1 MQRLSTF
8 GGPMPK
14 MPSTSS
20 TMIVEPTLG
29 YDVSQPSMDLQPG
42 QTPLSDNYILRE
54 GALEPRPMLVST
66 GTPAIAG
73 PILGCWASEDVNGV
87 GYPVISNQ
95 SRVAWFNGTAWSVA
109 SYVSAGGVDDP
120 PSTTSVAYW
129 DMAQVYAP
137 IPDQNIVIMAAPSA
151 QSMYCWASGATVFST
166 LTEAPIA
173 MHVATFDNYV
183 LAFNTQDGAGNKFV
197 QRVQWSD
204 RGDPFSW
211 TPKASSLAGNQDLLD
226 MVGAG
231 MHLIGNENR
240 LILFSTDEIWQGFT
254 GQFPNTFVFQPFDRT
269 QGCPFHRTITI
280 TQTGVFF
287 LGGDFRVYYLA
298 ETGGPAQLVG
308 EPVHRAIRET
318 IDTPERSFGVYDPI
332 TNHYQLH
339 YCVKGGTGRP
349 QKALYLNLT
358 TGKWAPQSF
367 DKTGGALALTTGF
380 VTTVAASTGTTWS
393 QASTAGFKW
402 NTVTGAWADMQAI
415 ANSIPVV
422 YAAASTGTIGQ
433 FSSTATNDLGADVEC
448 FWRSSSLMGSQ
459 PQVQKTIREFRVDYQ
474 TTSNSSL
481 TVLWSRNQGASYDA
495 GTGLSLLASSGESQ
509 AIQYPYVAA
518 RYPSFKV
525 SQQGSRARA
534 ERFWIEYTI
543 GGR

>member
-1 MQRLSTF
+1 MQRQSLF
-8 GGPMPK
+8 GVPMPR

-29 YDVSQPSMDLQPG
+29 FDVSQPSMDLRPG
-42 QTPLSDNYILRE
+42 QTPSSDNYILRE
-54 GALEPRPMLVST
+54 GALEPRPMLAST

-73 PILGCWASEDVNGV
+73 PILGAWGSVDVNGV

-95 SRVAWFNGTAWSVA
+95 SRVAYYNGTAWSVA
-109 SYVSAGGVDDP
+109 SYVSAGGINDP
-120 PSTTSVAYW
+120 PSTSSVDHW
-129 DMAQVYAP
+129 DLGQVYAP

-166 LTEAPIA
+166 LSEAPMA
-173 MHVATFDNYV
+173 MHVTCFDNYV
-183 LAFNTQDGAGNKFV
+183 VAFNIQDGSGKKFV

-211 TPKASSLAGNQDLLD
+211 TPKSSSLAGNEDLLA
-226 MVGAG
+226 MNGAG
-231 MHLIGNENR
+231 MHVIANENR
-240 LILFSTDEIWQGFT
+240 LILFSTQEIWQGFT
-254 GQFPNTFVFQPFDRT
+254 AQFPNTFVFQPLDLT
-269 QGCPFHRTITI
+269 TGCPFHRTATM

-308 EPVHRAIRET
+308 DPIHRRLRET
-318 IDTPERSFGVYDPI
+318 IDLPERAFGIYDPI

-339 YCVKGGTGRP
+339 YCVKGGSGRP
-349 QKALYLNLT
+349 QRALYLNLT

-367 DKTGGALALTTGF
+367 DATGGALALTTAF
-380 VTTVAASTGTTWS
+380 SSTAPSSAGTTWS
-393 QASTAGFKW
+393 AASTAGLKW
-402 NTVTGAWADMQAI
+402 NTVAGTWADQGATD
-415 ANSIPVV
+415 NSVPVT
-422 YAAASTGTIGQ
+422 YAAASTGTIGA
-433 FSSTATNDLGADVEC
+433 FSSAATSDLGSDVLC
-448 FWRSSSLMGSQ
+448 YWQSSSLMGDQ

-481 TVLWSRNQGASYDA
+481 TLQWSVNQGASFDA
-495 GTGLSLLASSGESQ
+495 GTGLNLPASSGESQ

-534 ERFWIEYTI
+534 ERFWIEYTV